1 MVTQGRRLRDLAQ
14 HGLVGS
20 MSRRANPYDN
30 AKAESFMKTLK
41 YEEIYLNDYDTFEDV
56 VAQLPRFIDDIY
68 NAERLHSELESV
80 SPLEFEINHAR
91 QAA

>member
-68 NAERLHSELESV
+68 NAERLHSELDCV